1 MPLQNEKSQSP
12 LCQCWFFLFQD
23 VFKLEIDASSVAIS
37 AILSQHGHLL
47 DFFSKQIHA
56 LFFRVCSRALCCQ
69 RSNQEM
75 TSVLDH
81 HHFHIYTNHKSLNS
95 LLSQTIQTLQ
105 LQKWASK
112 LQRYNFEI
120 FYKPGTNNTVAD
132 ALSREFLEEASQ
144 MVVSSLVPQVLL
156 QLRQQFSSTK
166 EGKALLHKVETNPN
180 KQSVF

>member
-132 ALSREFLEEASQ
+132 ALSREFLGRGFLDGGQLPSSSSPTPIAPVVFFHKGGEGITSQ
-144 MVVSSLVPQVLL
+144 S
-156 QLRQQFSSTK
+156 R
-166 EGKALLHKVETNPN
+166 N
-180 KQSVF
+180 KSK